1 VSESTWK
8 GAIAET
14 EITACAAKLGI
25 VVLKPLMEGRRY
37 DLVFDIGRDLLRIQC
52 KWASKKN
59 GVLVVYTGTS
69 RHTPQGYIRSTYSD
83 DEVDAIVAYSPDTGR
98 CYYLPIREVA
108 GRWVVH
114 LRLRP
119 TANNQVVAIKYA
131 AQYEL
136 GAIAQLGERRHGMA
150 EAGGS
155 SPPSS
160 TSEGPR

>member
-1 VSESTWK
+1 MSESTWK

-14 EITACAAKLGI
+14 QITACAAKLGI

-37 DLVFDIGRDLLRIQC
+37 DLVFDIGPRLLRIQC
-52 KWASKKN
+52 KWASRKN

-69 RHTPQGYIRSTYSD
+69 RHTPNGYVRSTYDAS
-83 DEVDAIVAYSPDTGR
+83 EVDAIVAYSPDTGR
-98 CYYLPIREVA
+98 CYLLPIAEVA

-119 TANNQVVAIKYA
+119 TANNQEVAIKYA

-136 GAIAQLGERRHGMA
+136 GAIAQLGERPAGSRQV
-150 EAGGS
+150 GGS

-160 TSEGPR
+160 TSEGSP